1 MRECLEELPSCLL
14 TASSGGV
21 LLLTFIW
28 NNIILILSY
37 IIVILSLSLALYF
50 SRGPTMKFSIILL
63 SVIFI
68 LFSINGSLNM
78 AIIILY
84 ILIIIVTYRMG
95 DLRPGLSLLPMGELA
110 FYLHG
115 GSGWARVY
123 SGAVILLASL
133 LAYLESGRGHSLMLS
148 AAAPLVLFFPPVVDT
163 AAAVSSLGLALVL
176 SGIVGKSACPF
187 TIDSGMVFAGVV
199 LSIVGVLLGI
209 MDVALWFPIWVTGFL
224 YLEAGILVPLRA
236 PGTASS

>member
-14 TASSGGV
+14 IASSGGV

-37 IIVILSLSLALYF
+37 IIVILSLGLVLYF
-50 SRGPTMKFSIILL
+50 SRGPTLKLSIFLLSIIY
-63 SVIFI
+63 I
-68 LFSINGSLNM
+68 LFSIYGSLNT

-84 ILIIIVTYRMG
+84 LLIIIIIYKTR

-110 FYLHG
+110 FYLYG
-115 GSGWARVY
+115 GSEWARVY
-123 SGAVILLASL
+123 SGSVILLASL
-133 LAYLESGRGHSLMLS
+133 LAYLESARGHSLMLS
-148 AAAPLVLFFPPVVDT
+148 TAAPLVLFFPPAVDT

-187 TIDSGMVFAGVV
+187 TMDSGMVFAGVV
-199 LSIVGVLLGI
+199 LSITGVLLGI
-209 MDVALWFPIWVTGFL
+209 IGMALWFPVWVTGFL
-224 YLEAGILVPLRA
+224 YLEAGILVPLRSL
-236 PGTASS
+236 GTASS